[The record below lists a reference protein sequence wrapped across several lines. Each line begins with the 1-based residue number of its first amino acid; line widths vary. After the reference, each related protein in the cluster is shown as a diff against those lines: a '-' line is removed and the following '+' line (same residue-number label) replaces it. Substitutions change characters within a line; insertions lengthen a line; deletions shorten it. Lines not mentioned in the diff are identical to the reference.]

1 MTKFFYLSFTCLL
14 ALSLTV
20 LNISCS
26 GRGGAVSDDEI
37 AVTWDDTL
45 MTVADFKDK
54 MLVRFSTESSAR
66 KKTLDERFS
75 ILDEYVMRA
84 IKIAEGYRLGFHERE
99 DIRKSWDDAVERAAS
114 EKLYDSK
121 VIDSFV
127 TDKMLKD
134 FFEKN
139 QIEVRCRHILITM
152 SDDVKGKDTLKYWN
166 RINEAWEK
174 AKKGEDFKR
183 LVREYSEDKSIANQ
197 DYGDLG
203 FFKWGKMVD
212 EFQDAAWALKPG
224 EISKPVRTRYGYHLI
239 QMIETRPTGL
249 EFNTSHILVKVTKR
263 AAPAETTVAWERA
276 NMILEEAKKKGADF
290 EKLARRYSED
300 NKTWVNGIV
309 GWIPRGSMPSEYWD
323 YALNMKKGE
332 IGGPARTYKGYHIIK
347 VNDIRVAESSLDDKE
362 TEKKIKSSIAR
373 VYRDTVNTISENY
386 LANVK
391 KQFNMKY
398 DSNVVKK
405 VLKKLSNKNVP
416 ENVNM
421 FSTFTPEEREL
432 LIVTD
437 DLGGLKV
444 QALVDQYG
452 DHRFPIEYDDTD
464 GWLESLIEPI
474 LLPKYLS
481 TIAKQEG
488 YYDDPDVL
496 ADAKKAIEN
505 AILPE
510 VEKELIF
517 NKATPSEKEVE
528 EYFNSHKEEFVEAAT
543 ARVYEIL
550 VDDKQLADDMRAR
563 IDKGEKISTL
573 ARRYSQRKDA
583 QRKGG
588 KLGPF
593 TVEKYGPVSQAAFEL
608 EIGQVAGPIKV
619 GNMYS
624 VIELIEKNPVVEKT
638 LDEVR
643 RQIESNMRFERQK
656 DLKEAWENEL
666 RKEYNV
672 QVNEDIIE
680 RVWPII
686 DQLPEELEA
695 ERKGWQKERAE
706 EAKKAAR
713 KAQED
718 QIKVK
723 LRPGTEQEYTTKD
736 GKQVKLKIGEPR
748 YIDKDGN
755 EIPSSEANV
764 KLTPKGRIEKKDA
777 DNKAPKISITPK
789 TKSSGK

>member
-1 MTKFFYLSFTCLL
+1 MSKYFYLFFSCLL
-14 ALSLTV
+14 ALTLTV
-20 LNISCS
+20 PFVGCS
-26 GRGGAVSDDEI
+26 GTGGTVSDDEI
-37 AVTWDDTL
+37 AVTWGDTL

-54 MLVRFSTESSAR
+54 MLVRFSTESSAM
-66 KKTLDERFS
+66 KKTLEERFS
-75 ILDEYVMRA
+75 ILDEYVVRA
-84 IKIAEGYRLGFHERE
+84 IKISEGYRLGFHERE
-99 DIRKSWDDAVERAAS
+99 DIRKSYNDAMERSAS
-114 EKLYDSK
+114 EKLYNSK

-127 TDKMLKD
+127 TDEMLKD
-134 FFEKN
+134 FFNKN
-139 QIEVRCRHILITM
+139 QNEVRCRHILIAM
-152 SDDVKGKDTLKYWN
+152 GEDVKGKDTLKYWD
-166 RINEAWEK
+166 RINEAWEE
-174 AKKGEDFKR
+174 AKKGEDFKK
-183 LVREYSEDKSIANQ
+183 LVRKYSEDESIDRNS
-197 DYGDLG
+197 YGDLG

-239 QMIETRPTGL
+239 QLIETRPTGL
-249 EFNTSHILVKVTKR
+249 ELNTSHIMVKVTKR
-263 AAPAETTVAWERA
+263 AAPAETTAAWERA
-276 NMILEEAKKKGADF
+276 NMILEEAKKPGADF

-300 NKTWVNGIV
+300 DKTWVNGMV

-323 YALNMKKGE
+323 YAMTMKKGE

-347 VNDIRVAESSLDDKE
+347 VNDIRVTESSLDDEDALKSV
-362 TEKKIKSSIAR
+362 KSSIAR
-373 VYRDTVNTISENY
+373 VYRDTINVISENY
-386 LANVK
+386 LASVR

-398 DSNVVKK
+398 DYNVIKK
-405 VLKKLSNKNVP
+405 ILKKLSNKNAP
-416 ENVNM
+416 ENINL

-432 LIVTD
+432 LVVND

-452 DHRFPIEYDDTD
+452 DHRFPVEFEDTED
-464 GWLESLIEPI
+464 WLESLIEPI
-474 LLPKYLS
+474 VMPKYLS
-481 TIAKQEG
+481 VIAKDEG
-488 YYDDPDVL
+488 YYNDP
-496 ADAKKAIEN
+496 AAIAEAKKAIEN

-510 VEKELIF
+510 VEKEIVF

-543 ARVYEIL
+543 AKVYEIL

-583 QRKGG
+583 NRKGG

-593 TVEKYGPVSQAAFEL
+593 TAEKYGTVSQAAFEL
-608 EIGQVAGPIKV
+608 EPGQVAGPIKA

-624 VIELIEKNPVVEKT
+624 VIELIEKTPAVEKT

-656 DLKEAWENEL
+656 DLKVAWEAEL
-666 RKEYNV
+666 IKQYNV
-672 QVNEDIIE
+672 QVNKDIIKQ
-680 RVWPII
+680 VWPVVE
-686 DQLPEELEA
+686 QLPEELEA
-695 ERKGWQKERAE
+695 ERKVWQKERSTA
-706 EAKKAAR
+706 AQKAAR

-748 YIDKDGN
+748 YIDKEGN
-755 EIPSSEANV
+755 EIDADKANV
-764 KLTPKGRIEKKDA
+764 KLSPKGRLEKKDG
-777 DNKAPKISITPK
+777 DNKAPKISIQPK
-789 TKSSGK
+789 TKGSGK